1 MDTTRQKLKK
11 GELPV
16 MKASSED
23 RLGKVHLA
31 PHGSVEAGSIGQWT
45 LTYTVGDY
53 GIDDGGTIMLVQRIA
68 GDWQVPQFDRPDQP
82 AYTTVRTTG
91 NAQLNVQ
98 FKKKAYHRPWMNWC
112 LVIDV
117 QGGYLAPGDTVTLV
131 LGDQS
136 QGSPGIRAQTFV
148 ESAHEF
154 RVLVDPTNAAQVQRL
169 PSSPIFP
176 IVAGKAV
183 RLVCVAATEMVVGQR
198 KEIFIKG
205 EDAWGNPTP
214 APHEAIIK
222 ADGNAE
228 VALDGKELTA
238 LSQGDY
244 TLNVAADG
252 LFCRSN
258 PCVVLPE
265 SPAFNKFW
273 GDLHAQTES
282 TVGTGTEE
290 EYFRFGRDIAR
301 LDFMSHQGNDFQVT
315 DGDWQRL
322 SEVIKAFNVPGKFV
336 VFPGY
341 EWSGNTSSGG
351 DHNVI
356 YLDDDQA
363 IFRSSHWQIPEIPEN
378 SQSPAHPVNVLY
390 ERLRENG
397 RALLIP
403 HVGGRYA
410 DIRRYFDEQL
420 IPVVEIESCWG
431 IFEWMLWD
439 SLEKGH
445 RVGVVCN
452 SDGHK
457 GRPGAEGPGAGIFGI
472 YGGLTC
478 ILAESLTRE
487 ALFQALMQRRCY
499 GTTGPRIYM
508 AFDAGGNLMGESFKV
523 SDSIDINARAIGTAP
538 VEALMLYEGRQVV
551 HTVRPQAFSSVA
563 QSKRI
568 RISWEGSHVRG
579 RTRRATWDG
588 SISVSETQIE
598 KATTFAF
605 DSPADGIIYSSKSEV
620 QFKSST
626 TGDMDGIDLLLSD
639 GTAGILKFASR
650 LGKVEVNLA
659 QLNQE
664 PESHDFGGLGLKV
677 IIRRY
682 PEVNNQMDL
691 SLAQKVAPPR
701 GKVTPYFVKVVQED
715 GHMGW
720 CSPVYVERD

>member
-1 MDTTRQKLKK
+1 MD
-11 GELPV
+11 
-16 MKASSED
+16 AISEK
-23 RLGKVHLA
+23 RLGSLQLEPRGA
-31 PHGSVEAGSIGQWT
+31 VEAGSIGQWT

-68 GDWQVPQFDRPDQP
+68 SDWQVPQLDRPDQP

-91 NAQLNVQ
+91 NAQLSVR
-98 FKKKAYHRPWMNWC
+98 FKRKAYHRPWMNWC

-117 QGGYLAPGDTVTLV
+117 QGGYLRPGDTVTMV

-136 QGSPGIRAQTFV
+136 QGSPGIRAQTFI

-154 RVLVDPTNAAQVQRL
+154 RVLVDPTNAALVRRL
-169 PSSPIFP
+169 PSSPVFP
-176 IVAGKAV
+176 VAAGKAV
-183 RLVCVAATEMVVGQR
+183 RLVCVAPSEMVVGQK

-214 APHEAIIK
+214 APQAAVIEAEGQ
-222 ADGNAE
+222 AG
-228 VALDGKELTA
+228 VALDGYELTA
-238 LSQGDY
+238 TSPGDLRLSV
-244 TLNVAADG
+244 TAEG

-258 PCVVLPE
+258 PCVVLQE
-265 SPAFNKFW
+265 RREFKKFW

-290 EYFRFGRDIAR
+290 EYFRFGRDVAR
-301 LDFMSHQGNDFQVT
+301 LDFISHQGNDFQVT
-315 DGDWQRL
+315 DSDWQRL
-322 SEVIKAFNVPGKFV
+322 AEVIKEFNVPGKFV

-356 YLDDDQA
+356 YLDDDQP
-363 IFRSSHWQIPEIPEN
+363 IFRSSHWQISEIPEN
-378 SQSPAHPVNVLY
+378 SLSPAHPVDVLF

-431 IFEWMLWD
+431 VFEWMLWD
-439 SLEKGH
+439 ALEKSH

-487 ALFQALMQRRCY
+487 ALFQAIMQRRCY
-499 GTTGPRIYM
+499 GTTGPRIYLE
-508 AFDAGGNLMGESFKV
+508 FDAAGNPMGKSFKV
-523 SDSIDINARAIGTAP
+523 SDSLDIKARAIGTAP
-538 VEALMLYEGRQVV
+538 TEALMLYEGQQVI
-551 HTVRPQAFSSVA
+551 HTVRPQAFSSVE
-563 QSKRI
+563 QSNRI

-588 SISVSETQIE
+588 SISVMGTQIE
-598 KATTFAF
+598 RATTFAF
-605 DSPADGIIYSSKSEV
+605 DSPADGIINRGKNEV

-626 TGDMDGIDLLLSD
+626 TGDIDGIDLFLSD
-639 GTAGILKFASR
+639 GKSGHLKFASR
-650 LGKVEVNLA
+650 LGDVEVNLA
-659 QLNQE
+659 QLNRK
-664 PESHDFGGLGLKV
+664 PESRDFGGLGLKV
-677 IIRRY
+677 VVRRY
-682 PEVNNQMDL
+682 PEANRQMDL
-691 SLAQKVAPPR
+691 SLSHTVVPPK

-715 GHMGW
+715 GHMAW

>member
-1 MDTTRQKLKK
+1 MDDI
-11 GELPV
+11 
-16 MKASSED
+16 SEK
-23 RLGKVHLA
+23 RLGTVQLE
-31 PHGSVEAGSIGQWT
+31 PRGPVEAGSIGQWT

-68 GDWQVPQFDRPDQP
+68 SDWQVPQFDRPDQP
-82 AYTTVRTTG
+82 AFTTVRTAG
-91 NAQLNVQ
+91 NARLTVG
-98 FKKKAYHRPWMNWC
+98 FKRKAYQRPWMNWC

-117 QGGYLAPGDTVTLV
+117 QGGYLSPGDTVTVV

-136 QGSPGIRAQTFV
+136 QGSPGIRAQTFI
-148 ESAHEF
+148 ESAHEL
-154 RVLVDPTNAAQVQRL
+154 RLLVDPTNAALVRRL

-176 IVAGKAV
+176 VVAGQAV
-183 RLVCVAATEMVVGQR
+183 RLVCVVPSEMVVGQ
-198 KEIFIKG
+198 KQAIFIKG

-214 APHEAIIK
+214 APKEAFLK
-222 ADGNAE
+222 AEGRADVAIDGN
-228 VALDGKELTA
+228 ELTA
-238 LSQGDY
+238 LSQGDIR
-244 TLNVAADG
+244 LNVTAGG
-252 LFCRSN
+252 LFCSSN
-258 PCVVLPE
+258 PCVILPE
-265 SPAFNKFW
+265 RSVFQKFW

-315 DGDWQRL
+315 DTDWQRL
-322 SEVIKAFNVPGKFV
+322 AEVIKAFNAPGKFV

-341 EWSGNTSSGG
+341 EWSGNTSAGG

-356 YLDDDQA
+356 YLDDDQP

-378 SQSPAHPVNVLY
+378 SQSPAHPVDVLF
-390 ERLRENG
+390 ERLRANG
-397 RALLIP
+397 RVLLIP

-410 DIRRYFDEQL
+410 DIRRYLDEQL
-420 IPVVEIESCWG
+420 TPVVEIESCWG
-431 IFEWMLWD
+431 VFEWMLWD
-439 SLEKGH
+439 ALEKGH

-499 GTTGPRIYM
+499 GTTGPRIYLEFN
-508 AFDAGGNLMGESFKV
+508 AAGNPMGKSFKV
-523 SDSIDINARAIGTAP
+523 SDSVDLKARALGTSPA
-538 VEALMLYEGRQVV
+538 EALILYEGQQVIY
-551 HTVRPQAFSSVA
+551 TVRPQAFSA
-563 QSKRI
+563 LEQSQRI

-588 SISVSETQIE
+588 SISVSGTRIE

-605 DSPADGIIYSSKSEV
+605 DSPADGIISSSENEV

-626 TGDMDGIDLLLSD
+626 TGDIDGIDLWLRD
-639 GTAGILKFASR
+639 GKTGRLKFASQ
-650 LGKVEVNLA
+650 LGDVAVDLA
-659 QLNQE
+659 QLNQK
-664 PESHDFGGLGLKV
+664 PELRDFGGLGLRV
-677 IIRRY
+677 SIRRY
-682 PEVNNQMDL
+682 PEANEQLDL
-691 SLAQKVAPPR
+691 SLSHTVAPPK
-701 GKVTPYFVKVVQED
+701 GKITPYFIKFVQED
-715 GHMGW
+715 GNMAW